1 MKILHVAPFNTAGL
15 PMQFVK
21 AERKLGIASRLITLQ
36 RTPYYFEED
45 VCLELPV
52 LKENYLLNFLRKLK
66 NKNEEIKNFENT
78 TLPPVWTQENILEK
92 FFFYFRDLIWE
103 LILKN
108 KKTSFDL
115 FDFDIYQLDGGLGF
129 LRSGKII
136 KNFKDKGKKI
146 VCVYFGSDLRRRGII
161 PVIDRIS
168 DINFTAE
175 FDHLRLYKG
184 INFIFAPFN
193 LDEYKV
199 IHNEN
204 KKLRICHSP
213 TNFKLKGTKKII
225 NIIKSL
231 ENEYPVELVLLRG
244 MKHNEVIKI
253 KSTCDIVIDQLGELG
268 YGYSSLESM
277 AMGIVTCTE
286 LTSEYEKF
294 IPDHPFINVNENSLR
309 EKVIQL
315 IKDREF
321 RIEKG
326 LEGRKWVEKYH
337 DGVKVVKSMI
347 EKYKK
352 LGWKLDL

>member
-1 MKILHVAPFNTAGL
+1 MKILHIAPFNTAGL

-36 RTPYYFEED
+36 RTPYEFEED
-45 VCLELPV
+45 VCLELPM
-52 LKENYLLNFLRKLK
+52 LKENYLLNILRKLK
-66 NKNEEIKNFENT
+66 NKNEEIKNFKNI
-78 TLPPVWTQENILEK
+78 TLPPVWTSGNSLEN

-108 KKTSFDL
+108 KKFDFDL

-129 LRSGKII
+129 LRSGKIV
-136 KNFKDKGKKI
+136 KNFKDKKI

-175 FDHLRLYKG
+175 FDHLGLYKE
-184 INFIFAPFN
+184 INFIYAPFN

-199 IHNEN
+199 VRNEN

-213 TNFKLKGTKKII
+213 TNFELKGTKKII

-231 ENEYPVELVLLRG
+231 ENEYPVELVLLKE

-253 KSTCDIVIDQLGELG
+253 KSTCDIMIDQLGELG

-277 AMGIVTCTE
+277 AMGIATCTE

-321 RIEKG
+321 RTEKG

>member
-1 MKILHVAPFNTAGL
+1 MH
-15 PMQFVK
+15 
-21 AERKLGIASRLITLQ
+21 
-36 RTPYYFEED
+36 D
-45 VCLELPV
+45 
-52 LKENYLLNFLRKLK
+52 
-66 NKNEEIKNFENT
+66 
-78 TLPPVWTQENILEK
+78 
-92 FFFYFRDLIWE
+92 
-103 LILKN
+103 
-108 KKTSFDL
+108 
-115 FDFDIYQLDGGLGF
+115 QLDGGLGF

-136 KNFKDKGKKI
+136 KNFKDKKI
-146 VCVYFGSDLRRRGII
+146 ICVYFGSDLRRRGII

-175 FDHLRLYKG
+175 FDHQRLYKG

-193 LDEYKV
+193 LDTYTIV
-199 IHNEN
+199 HNEN

-213 TNFKLKGTKKII
+213 TNFELKGTKKII

-231 ENEYPVELVLLRG
+231 ENEYPVELVLLKE

-253 KSTCDIVIDQLGELG
+253 KSTCDIMIDQLGELG

-277 AMGIVTCTE
+277 AMGIATCTE
-286 LTSEYEKF
+286 LTSEYERF
-294 IPDHPFINVNENSLR
+294 IPHHPFINVNENSLR

-321 RIEKG
+321 RTEKG
-326 LEGRKWVEKYH
+326 FEGRKWVEKYH